1 MLVVLGVVIDSSK
14 SIRVLSRSLKL
25 WPPGGPAVN
34 MSRSDGKVLWGTAY
48 PFLAALERWC
58 RDLEAGGGGA
68 PADSGWAVRD
78 RGSSGEG
85 SPK

>member
-1 MLVVLGVVIDSSK
+1 MLGVVIDSSK

-34 MSRSDGKVLWGTAY
+34 MSRSAGNVLWGTAY

-58 RDLEAGGGGA
+58 RDLEAVGGGA